1 MKNFILLLLTIA
13 ASFIGCNNA
22 SLFSPTADAKLD
34 GKLDGPSGQTI
45 IEMQITGGFAGVSQQ
60 LLVDANRFVQFIDRR
75 GQSGQ
80 IETVLTTEELN
91 RLITVFVEND
101 FIHLKP
107 RYIDPNVADA
117 FNYRLIYRYGGANKQ
132 VDTDYFGAP
141 AELRVIVDHLLNL
154 TKPLGGLA
162 LEFKTSAEQ
171 LKHGEK
177 LTLTL
182 VATNRGAAPILL
194 AFNSGQ
200 KYDFFTVSTS
210 AAGLTNRVSAQS
222 LLWNWAND
230 KAFILVLSNET
241 LQPGESRTYTA
252 EWDGRNNKGELLEGE
267 FALGSR
273 LVAQPGG
280 YSALRKVVVTK

>member
-1 MKNFILLLLTIA
+1 MKNLILFLLLA
-13 ASFIGCNNA
+13 ALFIGCNHA
-22 SLFSPTADAKLD
+22 SLFSPTADEKLD

-45 IEMQITGGFAGVSQQ
+45 IEMQITGGFAGVNQQ
-60 LLVDANRFVQFIDRR
+60 LLIDANRFVQFIDRR
-75 GQSGQ
+75 APSGS

-91 RLITVFVEND
+91 RLLTVFVEKD
-101 FIHLKP
+101 FVHLKP
-107 RYIDPNVADA
+107 QYIDPNVADA
-117 FNYRLIYRYGGANKQ
+117 FNYRLIYRYSGANKQ

-171 LKHGEK
+171 LRHGEK

-182 VATNRGAAPILL
+182 IATNRSAAPITIQTG
-194 AFNSGQ
+194 GQ
-200 KYDFFTVSTS
+200 KYDFFAAATS
-210 AAGLTNRVSAQS
+210 AFGLTNRVSAPS

-230 KAFILVLSNET
+230 KVFIAIVIDET
-241 LQPGESRTYTA
+241 LPPGESRTYTA
-252 EWDGRNNKGELLEGE
+252 EWDARSNKGEWLEGE
-267 FALGSR
+267 FALGAR

-280 YSALRKVVVTK
+280 YSALRKIVVTK

>member
-1 MKNFILLLLTIA
+1 MKKYPFLLLIA
-13 ASFIGCNNA
+13 AFVWSCSNTT
-22 SLFSPTADAKLD
+22 LFSPNEDEKNLQN
-34 GKLDGPSGQTI
+34 LDGPSGQTI
-45 IEMQITGGFAGVSQQ
+45 VEMQITGGFAGVEQQ

-91 RLITVFVEND
+91 RLITVFVEKD
-101 FIHLKP
+101 FVHMKP
-107 RYIDPNVADA
+107 QYIDPNVADA

-132 VDTDYFGAP
+132 VETDYFGAP
-141 AELRVIVDHLLNL
+141 AELRAIVDHLLNL

-177 LTLTL
+177 ITLTLT
-182 VATNRGAAPILL
+182 ATNRSAAPILL

-200 KYDFFTVSTS
+200 KYDFFAAPPA
-210 AAGLTNRVSAQS
+210 AAGLINRVSAQS
-222 LLWNWAND
+222 QVWNWAND

-267 FALGSR
+267 FAVGSR